1 MPPEVRAHVT
11 TVEGTGIRRAG
22 PPQAVQK
29 LRENFYMI
37 QVALTETPSAD
48 WKRLFYDTQQSVSA
62 DFPPR
67 AVEMSGAVLR
77 FRAEPASVEE
87 KVRWIDKWID
97 RANQKEAALGGRLDE
112 ERRRRR
118 EELAREQREL
128 AELNA
133 RWSKL

>member
-1 MPPEVRAHVT
+1 MT
-11 TVEGTGIRRAG
+11 TAVGIKRAG

-29 LRENFYMI
+29 LRENFYMV
-37 QVALTETPSAD
+37 QVPLSETPSAD
-48 WKRLFYDTQQSVSA
+48 WKRLFYDAQQSPPP

-67 AVEMSGAVLR
+67 AVEMSGALLR
-77 FRAEPASVEE
+77 FRSEVSSVEE
-87 KVRWIDKWID
+87 KIRWIDKWIE
-97 RANQKEAALGGRLDE
+97 RANQKEASLGGRLDE

-118 EELAREQREL
+118 EEMAREQQGL

>member
-1 MPPEVRAHVT
+1 MT
-11 TVEGTGIRRAG
+11 TVDGIAIKRSG

-48 WKRLFYDTQQSVSA
+48 WKRLFYDAQQSPPP

-77 FRAEPASVEE
+77 FRSEPSSVEE
-87 KVRWIDKWID
+87 KVRWIDKWIE

-118 EELAREQREL
+118 EEMAREQREL

>member
-1 MPPEVRAHVT
+1 MTPLD
-11 TVEGTGIRRAG
+11 GIKRAG

-29 LRENFYMI
+29 LRENFYMV
-37 QVALTETPSAD
+37 QVTLSETPSAD
-48 WKRLFYDTQQSVSA
+48 WKRLFYDAQQSPPA

-67 AVEMSGAVLR
+67 AVEMSGAQLR
-77 FRAEPASVEE
+77 FRSETSGVEE
-87 KVRWIDKWID
+87 KVRWIDKWIE

-118 EELAREQREL
+118 EAMAREQHEL

-133 RWSKL
+133 RWAKL

>member
-1 MPPEVRAHVT
+1 MT
-11 TVEGTGIRRAG
+11 TLAGIKRAG

-37 QVALTETPSAD
+37 QVALAETPSAD
-48 WKRLFYDTQQSVSA
+48 WKRLFYDAQQSPPT

-67 AVEMSGAVLR
+67 AVEISGAVLR
-77 FRAEPASVEE
+77 FRSEAASVEA
-87 KVRWIDKWID
+87 KLSWIDRWIE

-118 EELAREQREL
+118 EEMAREQQEL